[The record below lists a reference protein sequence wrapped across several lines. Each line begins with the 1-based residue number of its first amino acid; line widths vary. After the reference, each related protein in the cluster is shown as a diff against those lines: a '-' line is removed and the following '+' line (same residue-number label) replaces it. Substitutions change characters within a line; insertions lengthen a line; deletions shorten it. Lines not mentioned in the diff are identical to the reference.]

1 MLLAALLALP
11 LASQADVSI
20 GVNVPGLSLHIGDRD
35 NRGHYWDGYRWR
47 DPRWWADH
55 HRYERPR
62 GYYYGPPPRVI
73 YYGPPPLT
81 GATGRITACRHRHR
95 RRPAITTVRARA
107 GKRLQAHQLA
117 KLFHLA
123 AADRHFKLKI
133 AQPQNVGIVEPG
145 HDLADLRQVNA
156 VRAVAAEKCSSGS
169 RP

>member
-1 MLLAALLALP
+1 MKKTLLLLAALLALP

-73 YYGPPPLT
+73 YYGPP
-81 GATGRITACRHRHR
+81 R
-95 RRPAITTVRARA
+95 RDWRDRPHYRM
-107 GKRLQAHQLA
+107 
-117 KLFHLA
+117 
-123 AADRHFKLKI
+123 
-133 AQPQNVGIVEPG
+133 PPPPPPPPG
-145 HDLADLRQVNA
+145 YYY
-156 VRAVAAEKCSSGS
+156 
-169 RP
+169 RPGPRW